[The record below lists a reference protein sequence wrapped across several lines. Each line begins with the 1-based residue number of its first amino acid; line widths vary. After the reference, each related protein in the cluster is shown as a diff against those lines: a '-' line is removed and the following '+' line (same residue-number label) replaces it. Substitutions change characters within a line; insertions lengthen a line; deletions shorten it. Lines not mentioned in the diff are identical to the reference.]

1 MVEDNNMVTK
11 EELEKMSDDEETH
24 YPDITTVPKSDAD
37 KNYRMPGEKEPVME
51 ASGPIQDSKLET
63 DEMKIQAAYFKSLE
77 PPHPTPPIVD
87 PIKEEPEEVEN
98 VDEGVADEGVADE
111 TKQEEED
118 VTKPVKN
125 VDQDLAVILD
135 TINGRIDAID
145 QTTKTIKQ
153 QNDEKDGQIEALARA
168 NIELMLVDMQT
179 IADDLNYVDELID
192 EIGTEEQFEKIY
204 YEEKNRG
211 LNMAY
216 MAAKRFIEENGSNA
230 RQIKPITQA
239 LRLTLNRLNEK
250 LKYTEDY

>member
-1 MVEDNNMVTK
+1 MVTK
-11 EELEKMSDDEETH
+11 EELEKISDDEETH
-24 YPDITTVPKSDAD
+24 YPDITTVPKSDAN
-37 KNYRMPGEKEPVME
+37 KNYRMPGEKEPVKE
-51 ASGPIQDSKLET
+51 ASESKLET
-63 DEMKIQAAYFKSLE
+63 DEMLMQAAYLKSLE
-77 PPHPTPPIVD
+77 PPHPTPPND
-87 PIKEEPEEVEN
+87 NPIKEEPEEVEN
-98 VDEGVADEGVADE
+98 VDEGVADEGVAEPVTEKDE
-111 TKQEEED
+111 
-118 VTKPVKN
+118 PVKN